1 MLIKSYN
8 IDFKWGHGAEEED
21 IKGVLLNTLINLPFK
36 VSEEELDEEKDLKD
50 EESEYNTLNI
60 NNVL

>member
-21 IKGVLLNTLINLPFK
+21 IKEVLLNTLTNLSFK
-36 VSEEELDEEKDLKD
+36 VSEEELDGEEDLEG
-50 EESEYNTLNI
+50 EESKHNALNTDNAL
-60 NNVL
+60 